1 MIYRSTLESGVVPT
15 DWKTAL
21 VTPVFKKG
29 QQYDPGNY
37 RPISLTSVSCKL
49 FEHILVSNIMTHLES
64 NNILH
69 SQQHGFRRGCSCES
83 QLLEFAEQLSD
94 HMERGISTDV
104 VVMDFAKAFDKVNH
118 AAFLYTNWTTT
129 VSEGRS
135 TGGLRTSWGGEPRP
149 SSWKGPVLT
158 WSA

>member
-1 MIYRSTLESGVVPT
+1 MVFTSSLESGMVPS

-37 RPISLTSVSCKL
+37 RPISLTSVACKL

-69 SQQHGFRRGCSCES
+69 SQQHGFRQGRSCES

-94 HMERGISTDV
+94 HMERGIPTDV

-118 AAFLYTNWTTT
+118 SLLVHKLDHYGVRGEVNRWIVDFL
-129 VSEGRS
+129 G
-135 TGGLRTSWGGEPRP
+135 GGEPRP

-158 WSA
+158 

>member
-1 MIYRSTLESGVVPT
+1 MVFTSSFESGMVPS

-37 RPISLTSVSCKL
+37 RPISLTSVACKL

-69 SQQHGFRRGCSCES
+69 SQQHGFRQGRSCES

-94 HMERGISTDV
+94 HMERGIPADV
-104 VVMDFAKAFDKVNH
+104 VAMDFAKAFDKVNH
-118 AAFLYTNWTTT
+118 SLLVHKLDHYGVRGEVNRWIVDFL
-129 VSEGRS
+129 G
-135 TGGLRTSWGGEPRP
+135 GGEPRP

-158 WSA
+158 